1 MSKTA
6 GFSQTTTRPF
16 PPTSLNPAQ
25 RITDHLRFAQKSFMT
40 LE

>member
-6 GFSQTTTRPF
+6 GFGQTATTPF
-16 PPTSLNPAQ
+16 PSTPLNPAQ
-25 RITDHLRFAQKSFMT
+25 RIKDHLRFAQKSFMT